1 MYSQKSYHSYQD
13 MKKTVMAGITGL
25 SYIRYHQEESLKERT
40 KKCAGAQ
47 TVGIVENN
55 NDQ

>member
-1 MYSQKSYHSYQD
+1 